1 MNTLKYKDFIASIQ
15 YSEEDEVFVGKIE
28 GINSVIA
35 FEGNSVSE
43 LKSAFEDA
51 VEYYLDFCKRK
62 GIEPKKNYTGVFNV
76 RLTPEIHKMAVLAA
90 KMEGCTLNSF
100 IRKIIE
106 KELYSQRLAI

>member
-35 FEGNSVSE
+35 FEGTSVIE
-43 LKSAFEDA
+43 LKEAFEEA

-62 GIEPKKNYTGVFNV
+62 GIEPQKHYTGAFNV
-76 RLTPEIHKMAVLAA
+76 RLTPELHRRAA
-90 KMEGCTLNSF
+90 FVAKKEGFTLNGF
-100 IRKIIE
+100 IRKAVE
-106 KELYSQRLAI
+106 RELHDLNFTV

>member
-35 FEGNSVSE
+35 FEGTSVIE
-43 LKSAFEDA
+43 LKEAFVEA

-62 GIEPKKNYTGVFNV
+62 GIEPQKHYTGAFNV
-76 RLTPEIHKMAVLAA
+76 RLTPELHRIAA
-90 KMEGCTLNSF
+90 FVAKREGFTLNGF
-100 IRKIIE
+100 IRKAVE
-106 KELYSQRLAI
+106 RELNDFNFTI